1 MTPQRRIDDRIYKL
15 FTELQEAEEGDVETL
30 LQLLLELIRQ
40 KNERLKTRAAKV
52 LLKGKPLGLG
62 RERRET

>member
-30 LQLLLELIRQ
+30 LQMLLELIRQ

-52 LLKGKPLGLG
+52 LLKGKPLG